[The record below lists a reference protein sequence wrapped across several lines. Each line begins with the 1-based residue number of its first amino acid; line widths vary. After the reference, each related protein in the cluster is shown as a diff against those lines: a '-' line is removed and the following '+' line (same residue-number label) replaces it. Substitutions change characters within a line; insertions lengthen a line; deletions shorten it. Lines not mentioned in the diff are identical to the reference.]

1 MAQQLTV
8 VPEVHD
14 PELDNPPPRRSARKA
29 VVWVIVVVAVL
40 LALVFGLR
48 TLHKADAPA
57 QPQGQAQGQNQSQGR
72 QGGRRGGGAYDA
84 NRAIPVSVAA
94 AQQQDVPVY
103 LEGLGNVQAYYT
115 VTIHSRV
122 DGQLMQVNFREGQQ
136 VRKGDELALIDP
148 RPYEVQLA
156 QAEATKYKDQAN
168 LENAQR
174 DLQRYA
180 DLYKQGVIA
189 QQQYNTQQS
198 VVAQNEGL
206 VRADDAQINNAKLN
220 LVYCH
225 IKSPIDGKVGLRLVD
240 PGNMV
245 HASDQ
250 NGLLVIT
257 QLQPIA
263 MLFTLPEDNLQ
274 MVAQHMKGRPL
285 EVQAW
290 NRDDSQQIA
299 DGHLETIDN
308 QIDPNTGTFRLK
320 GVFDNRDNALYP
332 NQFVNARL
340 QVYTQKNA
348 ITIPAA
354 AVQRGA
360 QGTYVYVVKAD
371 KTVESRPVAVGL
383 TEGTLIVA
391 SSGLNPGEQVVTDG
405 QEKLQAGNK
414 VEPQPSSAPENAN
427 PPAQTVG
434 GDSPSRGSS
443 QSGGGSG
450 NGGSRPAG
458 GGRTRPSAGS
468 TK

>member
-1 MAQQLTV
+1 M
-8 VPEVHD
+8 
-14 PELDNPPPRRSARKA
+14 PPPSHPKTSRRA
-29 VVWVIVVVAVL
+29 VVWVIVIFALIVL
-40 LALVFGLR
+40 GALGLR
-48 TLHKADAPA
+48 TLSKSH
-57 QPQGQAQGQNQSQGR
+57 GEQAQARGG
-72 QGGRRGGGAYDA
+72 GGRRGAGADA
-84 NRAIPVSVAA
+84 NRAVPVSAA
-94 AQQQDVPVY
+94 PAQQRNVPVY
-103 LEGLGNVQAYYT
+103 FEGLGNVQAYYT

-136 VRKGDELALIDP
+136 VHKGDELALIDP
-148 RPYEVQLA
+148 RPYEVQLS

-198 VVAQNEGL
+198 VVAQQEGL

-220 LVYCH
+220 LTYCH
-225 IKSPIDGKVGLRLVD
+225 IKSPIDGRVGLRLVD

-257 QLQPIA
+257 ELQPIA
-263 MLFTLPEDNLQ
+263 VLFTLPEDNLRD
-274 MVAQHMKGRPL
+274 VLQHMRSNRL

-290 NRDDSQQIA
+290 NRDDTQQIA

-320 GVFDNRDNALYP
+320 AVFDNRDNALYP

-340 QVYTQKNA
+340 QVYVRKNA

-360 QGTYVYVVKAD
+360 QGTYVYVVKQD
-371 KTVESRPVAVGL
+371 KSVDSRTIKIAL
-383 TEGTLIVA
+383 TEGTVA
-391 SSGLNPGEQVVTDG
+391 VLDSGVNPGELVITDG
-405 QEKLQAGNK
+405 QERLQPGNK
-414 VEPQPSSAPENAN
+414 VEVQRTGPPGRIAPADQALGAN
-427 PPAQTVG
+427 
-434 GDSPSRGSS
+434 
-443 QSGGGSG
+443 SGL
-450 NGGSRPAG
+450 
-458 GGRTRPSAGS
+458 
-468 TK
+468 